1 MRKILIYL
9 LAIMA
14 FVGCESGN
22 VGVEDVTPP
31 FGGGGEDEG
40 DGDAE
45 DPKPV
50 RPIKP
55 RPIVPDGTIKRPR
68 LVEISFDLVGQFP
81 GVMAELPCAV
91 VLCNAVGD
99 VVIER
104 QLTTP
109 DEVINVVV
117 EGTEP
122 LYLYINDE
130 CVAEYAAQ
138 K

>member
-1 MRKILIYL
+1 MRKILIYI
-9 LAIMA
+9 LAIVA
-14 FVGCESGN
+14 CVGCMTEPDSGN
-22 VGVEDVTPP
+22 PDPQPE
-31 FGGGGEDEG
+31 
-40 DGDAE
+40 
-45 DPKPV
+45 PKPV

-91 VLCNAVGD
+91 VLCNAEGD
-99 VVIER
+99 VVVER

-109 DEVINVVV
+109 DEVIDVVV

-130 CVAEYAAQ
+130 CVAEYATEN
-138 K
+138 

>member
-22 VGVEDVTPP
+22 VGDEDVTPP
-31 FGGGGEDEG
+31 FGGGGEDG
-40 DGDAE
+40 GDAE

-91 VLCNAVGD
+91 VLCNAEGD
-99 VVIER
+99 VVVER

-130 CVAEYAAQ
+130 CVAEYATEN
-138 K
+138 

>member
-1 MRKILIYL
+1 MRKILIYI
-9 LAIMA
+9 LAIVA
-14 FVGCESGN
+14 CVGCMTEPD
-22 VGVEDVTPP
+22 VGDITP
-31 FGGGGEDEG
+31 
-40 DGDAE
+40 
-45 DPKPV
+45 PKPV

-68 LVEISFDLVGQFP
+68 LVEINFDLVGQFP
-81 GVMAELPCAV
+81 GVVAELPCAV

-99 VVIER
+99 VVVER

-122 LYLYINDE
+122 LYLYVNDE
-130 CVAEYAAQ
+130 CVAEYATEN
-138 K
+138 

>member
-1 MRKILIYL
+1 MRKILIYI
-9 LAIMA
+9 LAIVA
-14 FVGCESGN
+14 CVGCMTDP
-22 VGVEDVTPP
+22 GVEDVTPP
-31 FGGGGEDEG
+31 FGGG
-40 DGDAE
+40 GDAE

-68 LVEISFDLVGQFP
+68 LVEINFDLVGQFP

-91 VLCNAVGD
+91 VLCNAEGD
-99 VVIER
+99 VVVER

-109 DEVINVVV
+109 DEVIDVVV

-130 CVAEYAAQ
+130 CVAEYATEN
-138 K
+138 

>member
-1 MRKILIYL
+1 MRKILIYI
-9 LAIMA
+9 LAIVA
-14 FVGCESGN
+14 CVGCMTDL
-22 VGVEDVTPP
+22 GVEDVTPP
-31 FGGGGEDEG
+31 VDGG
-40 DGDAE
+40 GDAE

-91 VLCNAVGD
+91 VLCNAEGD
-99 VVIER
+99 VVVER

-109 DEVINVVV
+109 DEVIDVVV

-130 CVAEYAAQ
+130 CVAEYATEN
-138 K
+138 

>member
-1 MRKILIYL
+1 M
-9 LAIMA
+9 AIMA

-22 VGVEDVTPP
+22 VGDEDVTPP
-31 FGGGGEDEG
+31 VDGGGDGG
-40 DGDAE
+40 GDAE
-45 DPKPV
+45 DPMPV

-91 VLCNAVGD
+91 VLCNAEGD
-99 VVIER
+99 VVVER

-109 DEVINVVV
+109 DEVIDVVV

-130 CVAEYAAQ
+130 CVAEYATEN
-138 K
+138 

>member
-31 FGGGGEDEG
+31 FEGGGEDG

-45 DPKPV
+45 DPMPV

-91 VLCNAVGD
+91 VLCNAEGD
-99 VVIER
+99 VVVEC

-109 DEVINVVV
+109 DEVIDVVV

-130 CVAEYAAQ
+130 CVAEYATEN
-138 K
+138 

>member
-31 FGGGGEDEG
+31 FEGGGEDG
-40 DGDAE
+40 DGEAE

-91 VLCNAVGD
+91 VLCNAEGD
-99 VVIER
+99 VVVER

-109 DEVINVVV
+109 DEVIDVVV

-122 LYLYINDE
+122 LYLYVNDE
-130 CVAEYAAQ
+130 CVAEYATEN
-138 K
+138 

>member
-31 FGGGGEDEG
+31 FEGGGEDG

-45 DPKPV
+45 DPMPV

-91 VLCNAVGD
+91 VLCNAEGD
-99 VVIER
+99 VVVER

-109 DEVINVVV
+109 DEVIDVVV

-130 CVAEYAAQ
+130 CVAEYATEN
-138 K
+138 

>member
-9 LAIMA
+9 LAIVA
-14 FVGCESGN
+14 CVGCMTEEPDSGN
-22 VGVEDVTPP
+22 LDPQPE
-31 FGGGGEDEG
+31 
-40 DGDAE
+40 
-45 DPKPV
+45 PKPV

-68 LVEISFDLVGQFP
+68 IVEINFDLVGQFP

-91 VLCNAVGD
+91 VLCNAEGD
-99 VVIER
+99 VVVER

-130 CVAEYAAQ
+130 CVAEYATEN
-138 K
+138 

>member
-9 LAIMA
+9 LAIVA
-14 FVGCESGN
+14 CVGCMTEPDSGN
-22 VGVEDVTPP
+22 LDPQPE
-31 FGGGGEDEG
+31 
-40 DGDAE
+40 
-45 DPKPV
+45 PKPV

-68 LVEISFDLVGQFP
+68 LVEINFDLVGQFP

-91 VLCNAVGD
+91 VLCNAEGD
-99 VVIER
+99 VVVER

-117 EGTEP
+117 EGAEP

-130 CVAEYAAQ
+130 CVAEYAAEN
-138 K
+138 

>member
-1 MRKILIYL
+1 MRKILICL

-22 VGVEDVTPP
+22 VGDEDVTPP
-31 FGGGGEDEG
+31 FNGGGDGG
-40 DGDAE
+40 GDAE
-45 DPKPV
+45 DPMPV

-91 VLCNAVGD
+91 VLCNAEGD
-99 VVIER
+99 VVVER

-109 DEVINVVV
+109 DEVIDVVV

-130 CVAEYAAQ
+130 CVAEYATEN
-138 K
+138 

>member
-9 LAIMA
+9 LAIKA

-22 VGVEDVTPP
+22 VGVDDVTPP
-31 FGGGGEDEG
+31 FEGGGEDG
-40 DGDAE
+40 GDAE
-45 DPKPV
+45 DPMPV

-91 VLCNAVGD
+91 VLCNAEGD
-99 VVIER
+99 VVVER

-130 CVAEYAAQ
+130 CVAEYATEN
-138 K
+138 